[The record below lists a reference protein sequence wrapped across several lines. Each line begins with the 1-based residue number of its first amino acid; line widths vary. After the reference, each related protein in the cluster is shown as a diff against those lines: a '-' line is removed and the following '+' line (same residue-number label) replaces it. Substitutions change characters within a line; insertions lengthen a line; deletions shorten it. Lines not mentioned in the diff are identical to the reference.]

1 MNYIKEFVTGK
12 QHSLIVCKSMGAVL
26 RMFNSLGF
34 NWISSDEY
42 NIKEHLR
49 KSGDC
54 SFSFN
59 DGVCDGFAN
68 LNWFRERQSRYCEHK
83 LILGG
88 LPSIIEVDDEF

>member
-12 QHSLIVCKSMGAVL
+12 HHSLIVCKSMGAVL

-34 NWISSDEY
+34 NWIDSSEF

-49 KSGDC
+49 ENGDC

-59 DGVCDGFAN
+59 RGVCDGFAH
-68 LNWFRERQSRYCEHK
+68 LSWFRERQPRYCEHK
-83 LILGG
+83 LILVG
-88 LPSIIEVDDEF
+88 LPSIIEVDDEN